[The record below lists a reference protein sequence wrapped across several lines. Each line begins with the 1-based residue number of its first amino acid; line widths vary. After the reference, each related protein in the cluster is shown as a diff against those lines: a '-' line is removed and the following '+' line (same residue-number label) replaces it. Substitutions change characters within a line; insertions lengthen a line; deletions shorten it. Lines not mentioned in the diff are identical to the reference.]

1 MKHAPKRRDAVA
13 RELQEIT
20 ELSRADLITR
30 WEAVYGRRPPKG
42 ISRRLLEYNAAYTV
56 QVKAYGGLKI
66 SVRKELDKRLDK
78 RKSEGLMKARSPGKT
93 KLSPGARLVRDWHG
107 QPHTVDVV
115 EDGFRYD
122 GRDYKSLSQIA
133 RDITGAR
140 WSGPRFF
147 GL

>member
-1 MKHAPKRRDAVA
+1 MRTDKCRDAVA
-13 RELQEIT
+13 RELEKIT

-42 ISRRLLEYNAAYTV
+42 ISRRLLEYSAAYTV
-56 QVKAYGGLKI
+56 QAKAYGGLKI
-66 SVRKELDKRLDK
+66 SVRKELDKGLGK
-78 RKSEGLMKARSPGKT
+78 RKSEGSVKARSPGKT
-93 KLSPGARLVRDWHG
+93 ELSPGARLVRDWHG
-107 QPHTVDVV
+107 QTHTVDVV

-122 GRDYKSLSQIA
+122 GRDYKSLSRIA
-133 RDITGAR
+133 REITGAR